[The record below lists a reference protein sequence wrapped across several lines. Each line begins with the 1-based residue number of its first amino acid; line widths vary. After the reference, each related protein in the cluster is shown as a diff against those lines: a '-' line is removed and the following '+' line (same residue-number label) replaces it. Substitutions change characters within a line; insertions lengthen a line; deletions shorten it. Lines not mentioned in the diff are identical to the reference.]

1 MNAYIHIYIYISKY
15 IQVYPNISN
24 YIQIYPN
31 ISKYIHIYIYIYML
45 CIYIYTRKY
54 VYMHVY
60 GSTYIYIYTYI
71 CIYIYI
77 HIHSVSIIQK
87 IHNIHN
93 IYIHIYIYW
102 YVSVYTSTF
111 FFWADPLPPRCRK
124 TFLEV
129 VPSSSWCPAVR
140 RSKKLH
146 GAGWLPGGCSWDGAG
161 KVEWVQRV
169 GYRRAVPVRSG
180 YISTVKRCCIML
192 YLNSWGF
199 RTYLYT
205 PICNLNCTPKVAM
218 ETHGCFPCTG
228 STFMIMNLVAFFCH
242 RFHIYGFN
250 QSTLGF

>member
-1 MNAYIHIYIYISKY
+1 MHIDIFFLSWSVASK
-15 IQVYPNISN
+15 VPKDFSGG
-24 YIQIYPN
+24 
-31 ISKYIHIYIYIYML
+31 
-45 CIYIYTRKY
+45 
-54 VYMHVY
+54 
-60 GSTYIYIYTYI
+60 GSQQQL
-71 CIYIYI
+71 
-77 HIHSVSIIQK
+77 V
-87 IHNIHN
+87 
-93 IYIHIYIYW
+93 
-102 YVSVYTSTF
+102 
-111 FFWADPLPPRCRK
+111 PRCAA
-124 TFLEV
+124 FE
-129 VPSSSWCPAVR
+129 
-140 RSKKLH
+140 KLH
-146 GAGWLPGGCSWDGAG
+146 GAGWLPGGCWDGAG